1 MTKMKKKSLIVQEK
15 TNKKSRDQEKK
26 CILNN
31 DINFFKNP

>member
-26 CILNN
+26 MHI
-31 DINFFKNP
+31 KQ